1 MSKCEMFTNYH
12 CCCEDCPNILSE
24 LADDRW
30 GYGIADDMGL
40 HKIPCSD
47 CNYSKC
53 NTCADCYLGGSP
65 ECPKVKE
72 LTK

>member
-1 MSKCEMFTNYH
+1 MFTNYH
-12 CCCEDCPNILSE
+12 CTCEDCPNITAE

-30 GYGIADDMGL
+30 GCGIADDMGL
-40 HKIPCSD
+40 HKIQCSD

-53 NTCADCYLGGSP
+53 NTCKDCYFDGSP

-72 LTK
+72 LIE